1 MTGQVLEQ
9 AGTLPVSVFFYG
21 RSPGNGGKKFA
32 FSSLSVPAGRSAFPS
47 GRPERRGMRFIDLFA
62 GIGGFRRG
70 MELAGHECVGFC
82 EYDDFATAS
91 YTSMYLITE
100 KQREYLRNM
109 DKRKRQKEILKGEYK
124 NGEWYAKDIKEVTG
138 NNMSEAECWCFGAP
152 CQSFSIAGKRAGL
165 DGESGLV
172 REVFRL
178 LWEKREEDRPEWIIY
193 ENVKGMFSSNRGFDY
208 LAILSEMDKLGY
220 DVEWQLFNSKHWGVP
235 QNRERVYTCGHLRR
249 CGGREI
255 FPFEG
260 ADGADRVS
268 VRQVGKR
275 PSKNRDNPQS
285 YRVYEESGIAPCLN
299 SMEGGGLEPSIT
311 VPLVSAPDSGTSAR
325 IDVVCSKKPPEANR
339 FGQRD
344 DVWGAK
350 GISGCLTATEYKDPH
365 RVAVPM
371 AGMDAGTVQTH
382 GGVYLPGR
390 IDAVGVI
397 PSTTGKVFKQRHT
410 IWGARG
416 ISGNI
421 LASEGQ
427 GTRKVA
433 IPIKNGTK
441 QGYMMAHEGDSINYS
456 FMSSK
461 NRRGRVG
468 VKEAHTL
475 DTACN
480 QGIFVQVTEELCV
493 YAIWYERYQ
502 SYIAIRKLTPKECF
516 RLQGWSWKCEDDRYF
531 DRAEFVNSDSQLYKQ
546 AGNGVTVPVVEAIA
560 ERLS

>member
-1 MTGQVLEQ
+1 
-9 AGTLPVSVFFYG
+9 
-21 RSPGNGGKKFA
+21 
-32 FSSLSVPAGRSAFPS
+32 
-47 GRPERRGMRFIDLFA
+47 MRFIDLFA

-91 YTSMYLITE
+91 YTSMHLITE
-100 KQREYLRNM
+100 EQREYLRNM

-138 NNMSEAECWCFGAP
+138 NDMLEAECWCFGAP

-165 DGESGLV
+165 KGESGLV

-178 LWEKREEDRPEWIIY
+178 LWEKREEDRPEWLAY
-193 ENVKGMFSSNRGFDY
+193 ENVRGMFSSGRGFDY
-208 LAILSEMDKLGY
+208 LSILTEMDKLGY
-220 DVEWQLFNSKHWGVP
+220 DAEWLLCNSKDYGVP
-235 QNRERVYTCGHLRR
+235 QNRERVYTVGHLRR

-255 FPFEG
+255 FPVEG
-260 ADGADRVS
+260 ADGKDRVS
-268 VRQVGKR
+268 INQIGHR
-275 PSKNRDNPQS
+275 PSGSRENPQS
-285 YRVYEESGIAPCLN
+285 YRVYDGSGISPCLN
-299 SMEGGGLEPSIT
+299 ALSGGGHKPCIA
-311 VPLVSAPDSGTSAR
+311 VPALPVEYRTAG

-350 GISGCLTATEYKDPH
+350 GISGCLTASEYKDPH
-365 RVAVPM
+365 R
-371 AGMDAGTVQTH
+371 
-382 GGVYLPGR
+382 
-390 IDAVGVI
+390 
-397 PSTTGKVFKQRHT
+397 
-410 IWGARG
+410 
-416 ISGNI
+416 
-421 LASEGQ
+421 
-427 GTRKVA
+427 VA

-456 FMSSK
+456 FLSSR

-480 QGIFVQVTEELCV
+480 QGIFVQVTDELCV

-516 RLQGWSWKCEDDRYF
+516 RLQGWSWKCGDDRYF
-531 DRAEFVNSDSQLYKQ
+531 DRAEFVNSDSQLYRE
-546 AGNGVTVPVVEAIA
+546 AGNGVTVPVVEAVA
-560 ERLS
+560 ERLR